1 MSTAAV
7 VLLLAA
13 GFVLGALAV
22 AVAVAV
28 WLARVVRAAGL
39 ITKGTPSA

>member
-1 MSTAAV
+1 MSAAAV

-13 GFVLGALAV
+13 GFVVGALSV

-39 ITKGTPSA
+39 TTKGTPSA